1 MLITDYGHLA
11 IKVSYRVVLEITTPT
26 PGGGGHAGLS
36 PPMLVEYHFVP
47 AKLLQQTNKVLMV
60 TWRMEQ
66 QTLRSN
72 NIIAHTVRWLQDG
85 THVMQNNSFVICM
98 VTRVIMI
105 IESLDLVDNQSTK

>member
-1 MLITDYGHLA
+1 
-11 IKVSYRVVLEITTPT
+11 
-26 PGGGGHAGLS
+26 
-36 PPMLVEYHFVP
+36 
-47 AKLLQQTNKVLMV
+47 MV

-72 NIIAHTVRWLQDG
+72 NIIAHTVRWIQDG
-85 THVMQNNSFVICM
+85 THVMRNNSFVIYM